1 MTKAA
6 AFRAEF
12 SDWKLI
18 RTRKVVQIVLEVP
31 VELSGEAYEVLGGMP
46 DPSKSVWCAV
56 ARLKGGDVSEGRQA
70 EAILGSGVSGRTH
83 ETSPAPSPAQ
93 PGRAKSPAQ
102 VAGYLCKL
110 PPFWK
115 FLREECGRHY
125 AIDEDGAAEA
135 VREIC
140 GVEHRSEIIHGTD
153 AALYWHDLRSKFRVW
168 EMAVV

>member
-46 DPSKSVWCAV
+46 DPSKSIWCAV
-56 ARLKGGDVSEGRQA
+56 ARLKGGDVADTEG
-70 EAILGSGVSGRTH
+70 GSQID
-83 ETSPAPSPAQ
+83 TSPAPSPAQ